1 MKWQIAYT
9 HQANQDLQAIYEY
22 IAFTLEAP
30 AAAQDLYHE
39 IIGTIRSLDTMPQR
53 FPLYKHR
60 KWHNQELRFAP
71 VENYLV
77 FYKTDTDTACAYIV
91 RILYGGRDIER
102 QLGNV
107 ELVKEMDE
115 DV

>member
-30 AAAQDLYHE
+30 VAAKNLYSE
-39 IIGTIRSLDTMPQR
+39 FIGTIRSLDTMPQR

-60 KWHNQELRFAP
+60 KWHNQELRFVP
-71 VENYLV
+71 VKNYLV
-77 FYKTDTDTACAYIV
+77 FYKLDHDMACVYIV

-102 QLGNV
+102 QLENA
-107 ELVKEMDE
+107 ELD
-115 DV
+115 